1 MKKWEAS
8 QCTHPPSFHK
18 FFCPQGAPKKK
29 KATKIL
35 KTLAFLAQRE
45 RYLGRLPLLL
55 FTDFSRV
62 GQDRIGQDRI
72 GQVRLGQVRLGQ
84 VRLAQV
90 RLGQVRL
97 GQVLAS
103 RQQQLCPIET
113 KDNFFLKITKI
124 LHKKNTL
131 AFLAQRERVARR
143 KAS

>member
-1 MKKWEAS
+1 MGGQLAYPS
-8 QCTHPPSFHK
+8 PPLSIN
-18 FFCPQGAPKKK
+18 FFVRRERRKK

-124 LHKKNTL
+124 LQKKKNTL